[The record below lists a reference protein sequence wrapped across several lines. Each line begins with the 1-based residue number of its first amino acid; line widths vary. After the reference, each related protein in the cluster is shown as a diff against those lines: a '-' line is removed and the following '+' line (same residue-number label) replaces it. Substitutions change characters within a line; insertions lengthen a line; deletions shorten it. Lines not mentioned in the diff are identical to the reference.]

1 MCKDLF
7 LGAWKEKK
15 RWFYTWQPGF
25 GSCFGMLACCQW
37 DLFFT
42 ACIQMHM
49 FIHANA
55 FVGDGFRFL
64 GLDLI
69 TLNCTLHGSWGFGRK
84 EGRRNEY
91 LFCEHCV
98 LGIILLP
105 VGFYWISLVF
115 LMLVFCFGFQRARRN
130 DVWSSLKDLLT
141 VQKWVM
147 RYYNNSPQTPAPWTP
162 ACQTSWPSW
171 RPEW

>member
-1 MCKDLF
+1 MMMSDFFCCFLHLPSSRKLSSRVELLCFQLDAGWEGVCNHEYGSYVSCTAAGIEVLSTRLGVIWQCVKICFWGLRGEETLVLHVTARIWVLF
-7 LGAWKEKK
+7 WH
-15 RWFYTWQPGF
+15 
-25 GSCFGMLACCQW
+25 ACCQW

-49 FIHANA
+49 HMLIHAYA

-69 TLNCTLHGSWGFGRK
+69 TLNCTLHGSLGFWK

-105 VGFYWISLVF
+105 VGFY
-115 LMLVFCFGFQRARRN
+115 
-130 DVWSSLKDLLT
+130 
-141 VQKWVM
+141 
-147 RYYNNSPQTPAPWTP
+147 
-162 ACQTSWPSW
+162 
-171 RPEW
+171 

>member
-1 MCKDLF
+1 
-7 LGAWKEKK
+7 
-15 RWFYTWQPGF
+15 
-25 GSCFGMLACCQW
+25 
-37 DLFFT
+37 
-42 ACIQMHM
+42 M

-105 VGFYWISLVF
+105 VGFY
-115 LMLVFCFGFQRARRN
+115 
-130 DVWSSLKDLLT
+130 
-141 VQKWVM
+141 
-147 RYYNNSPQTPAPWTP
+147 
-162 ACQTSWPSW
+162 
-171 RPEW
+171 

>member
-7 LGAWKEKK
+7 LGAWKPEETLVLHVTT
-15 RWFYTWQPGF
+15 RIWVLFWH
-25 GSCFGMLACCQW
+25 ACCQW

-84 EGRRNEY
+84 EGRKE
-91 LFCEHCV
+91 E
-98 LGIILLP
+98 
-105 VGFYWISLVF
+105 
-115 LMLVFCFGFQRARRN
+115 
-130 DVWSSLKDLLT
+130 
-141 VQKWVM
+141 
-147 RYYNNSPQTPAPWTP
+147 
-162 ACQTSWPSW
+162 
-171 RPEW
+171 

>member
-7 LGAWKEKK
+7 LGALKEKK
-15 RWFYTWQPGF
+15 RWFYTWRPGF
-25 GSCFGMLACCQW
+25 GFCFGMLAVNGICSLLHVYKCIC
-37 DLFFT
+37 LFM
-42 ACIQMHM
+42 QMLLLEM
-49 FIHANA
+49 DP
-55 FVGDGFRFL
+55 GFL

-69 TLNCTLHGSWGFGRK
+69 TLNFTMHGSLGFWKEGRK
-84 EGRRNEY
+84 EE
-91 LFCEHCV
+91 
-98 LGIILLP
+98 
-105 VGFYWISLVF
+105 WISVLWPLCSWYNPSSSGVLLNTLFF
-115 LMLVFCFGFQRARRN
+115 LMLVFCFGFQRARRK

-147 RYYNNSPQTPAPWTP
+147 RYYNNSPRTPAPWTP